1 MNILTSFFSS
11 GVDKVVKSV
20 SDGLDA
26 LFTSDDERLQAKNI
40 LHVEMNKFKLQLQE
54 KANDYEKEVTK
65 RWVSDN
71 EHFMTRLVRP
81 LSYIFVL
88 VLFAI
93 MVLCDGNLGQFT
105 INQSYISV
113 IQTLLATMTV
123 AYFGSRGIEKSIK
136 HFKKEK

>member
-1 MNILTSFFSS
+1 
-11 GVDKVVKSV
+11 
-20 SDGLDA
+20 
-26 LFTSDDERLQAKNI
+26 
-40 LHVEMNKFKLQLQE
+40 MNKFKLQLQE